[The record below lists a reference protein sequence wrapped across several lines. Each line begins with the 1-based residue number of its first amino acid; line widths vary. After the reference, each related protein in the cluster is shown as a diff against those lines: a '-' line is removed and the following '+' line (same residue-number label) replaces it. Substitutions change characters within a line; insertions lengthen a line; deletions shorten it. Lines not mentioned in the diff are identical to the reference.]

1 MGIFPTRTGIM
12 GGTFNPIHIAHIS
25 MAEAAYKQVGLD
37 KVIFMPSKNPPH
49 KQDISIIPE
58 KHRKAMIK
66 LAISDIPYFEYSD
79 LEFER
84 EGITY
89 SANTL
94 EVLCELYPEN
104 RYYFIMGGDSFF
116 QIETW
121 YMPEKIME
129 LATLLAI
136 SRNGS
141 DREKMFAYA
150 RVLKEKYNA
159 KIMFVDMPRMDISSS
174 GIRKLI
180 SSGGNATRYLPNTV
194 WEYIKDNRCYMKKE
208 KECYAGEC

>member
-1 MGIFPTRTGIM
+1 MYSFLGKIGIM

-25 MAEAAYKQVGLD
+25 MAEAAYRQAGLD
-37 KVIFMPSKNPPH
+37 KVVFMPSKNPPH

-66 LAISDIPYFEYSD
+66 LAISGIPYFEYSD
-79 LEFER
+79 FEFER

-94 EVLCELYPEN
+94 EILCKMHPEN
-104 RYYFIMGGDSFF
+104 KYYFIMGGDSFF
-116 QIETW
+116 QIENW

-129 LATLLAI
+129 FTTLLVI
-136 SRNGS
+136 NRNGS
-141 DREKMFAYA
+141 NKEQLLVHSRS
-150 RVLKEKYNA
+150 LKEKYNA
-159 KIMFVDMPRMDISSS
+159 RVMFVDMPRMDISSS

-180 SSGGNATRYLPNTV
+180 SSGGNATRYLPLKV
-194 WEYIKDNRCYMKKE
+194 AEYIKDNKCYM
-208 KECYAGEC
+208 

>member
-1 MGIFPTRTGIM
+1 MYSFLGKIGIM

-25 MAEAAYKQVGLD
+25 MAEAAYRQAGLD
-37 KVIFMPSKNPPH
+37 KVVFMPSKNPPH

-66 LAISDIPYFEYSD
+66 LAISGIPYFEYSGF
-79 LEFER
+79 EFER

-94 EVLCELYPEN
+94 EILCKMHPEN
-104 RYYFIMGGDSFF
+104 KYYFIMGGDSFF
-116 QIETW
+116 QIENW

-129 LATLLAI
+129 FTTLLVI
-136 SRNGS
+136 NRNGS
-141 DREKMFAYA
+141 NKEQLLVHSRS
-150 RVLKEKYNA
+150 LKEKYNA
-159 KIMFVDMPRMDISSS
+159 RVMFVDMPRMDISSS

-180 SSGGNATRYLPNTV
+180 SSGGNATRYLPLKV
-194 WEYIKDNRCYMKKE
+194 AEYIKDNKCYM
-208 KECYAGEC
+208 

>member
-1 MGIFPTRTGIM
+1 MYSFLGKIGIM

-25 MAEAAYKQVGLD
+25 MAEAAYRQAGLD
-37 KVIFMPSKNPPH
+37 KVVFMPSKNPPH

-66 LAISDIPYFEYSD
+66 LAISGIPYFEYSD
-79 LEFER
+79 FEFER

-94 EVLCELYPEN
+94 EILCKMHPEN
-104 RYYFIMGGDSFF
+104 KYYFIMGGDSFF
-116 QIETW
+116 QIESW

-129 LATLLAI
+129 FTTLLVI
-136 SRNGS
+136 NRNGS
-141 DREKMFAYA
+141 NKEQLLVHSRS
-150 RVLKEKYNA
+150 LKEKYNA
-159 KIMFVDMPRMDISSS
+159 KVMFVDMPRMDISSS

-180 SSGGNATRYLPNTV
+180 SSGGNATRYLPLKV
-194 WEYIKDNRCYMKKE
+194 AEYIKDNKCYM
-208 KECYAGEC
+208 

>member
-1 MGIFPTRTGIM
+1 MYSFLGKIGIM

-25 MAEAAYKQVGLD
+25 MAEAAYRQAGLD
-37 KVIFMPSKNPPH
+37 KVVFMPSKNPPH

-66 LAISDIPYFEYSD
+66 LAISGIPYFEYSD
-79 LEFER
+79 FEFER

-94 EVLCELYPEN
+94 EILCKMHPEN
-104 RYYFIMGGDSFF
+104 KYYFIMGGDSFF
-116 QIETW
+116 QIENW

-129 LATLLAI
+129 FTTLLVI
-136 SRNGS
+136 NRNGS
-141 DREKMFAYA
+141 NKEQLLVHSRS
-150 RVLKEKYNA
+150 LKEKYNA
-159 KIMFVDMPRMDISSS
+159 KVMFVDMPRMDISSS

-180 SSGGNATRYLPNTV
+180 SSGGNATRYLPLKV
-194 WEYIKDNRCYMKKE
+194 AEYIKDNKCYM
-208 KECYAGEC
+208 